1 MNEEMTTIQ
10 DECILMGGPR
20 VILKNGGDMLNIMQ
34 QIVTNYYSSDF
45 DHVAFLADIQ
55 LAKDNCSD
63 VIEAAQLTVQTLN
76 KLRNEVTIKTE
87 K

>member
-1 MNEEMTTIQ
+1 MDITIQ